1 MAPAGVPRC
10 IPACPSAQPARCGAG
25 RGQHG
30 AGRGASLYPSVP
42 FGPARP
48 LRCSAGATWRR
59 RGCLVVSQHALS
71 ATPPSPGSPSAAAEL
86 PAAAGAGAGHPRAA
100 AMHGRLKLRPPDAA
114 RRRQREE
121 KLRLYRSAMTTLLE
135 KRARGELDAEA
146 LALTGAVLAANPDV
160 ATCWNLRRCAL
171 PPGPDWVP
179 GELAFVGGCLGV
191 NPKSYGAWHHRGW
204 VLRRAPSPPPAPAER
219 ALCDRLL
226 ASDPRNFHAWEHR
239 RALAAEEDPEA
250 ELAFAGALLS
260 RDFSNFSA
268 WHHRSRLLAPARG
281 PAGALPPPRL
291 RTELEL
297 VHNAVF
303 TDPTD
308 QSPWV
313 YLRCLLSRASPPP
326 RILCLYV
333 NREDAALA
341 VTFSRP
347 VLVGAGSPALRATVD
362 GSALEG
368 AWRSGAGRPR
378 PSHTWLCDLPPDL
391 APPPARPRLLHF
403 RVTWEHDPAHRE
415 VTLLP
420 DEDEAWWQEPIVAG
434 ELFWPEVGVAER
446 SVLEAQVET
455 CRQLLELEPRSRG
468 CLLTLVLLLSALDP
482 LGHEDETRRCLRALQ
497 EADPLR
503 SGFVA
508 DVASRAEA
516 AVGVL
521 RMGAGPEGDVRL
533 RLPGKALTSLPLLE
547 HAVLATH
554 LDLARNRLGG
564 PPPALGGLRRLQ
576 VLDLSHNDVTTL
588 RGFPPLPRLEELSLE
603 GNPISDASALA
614 PLAACP
620 RLARLR
626 LAETPLAAA
635 PEAAAHLAQL
645 LPHVAVTLA

>member
-1 MAPAGVPRC
+1 MAEETRRFPGCAAREERKRRADPRRPPC
-10 IPACPSAQPARCGAG
+10 RIP
-25 RGQHG
+25 
-30 AGRGASLYPSVP
+30 
-42 FGPARP
+42 
-48 LRCSAGATWRR
+48 T
-59 RGCLVVSQHALS
+59 
-71 ATPPSPGSPSAAAEL
+71 
-86 PAAAGAGAGHPRAA
+86 RAV
-100 AMHGRLKLRPPDAA
+100 AMHGRLKVRPPDAA

-121 KLRLYRSAMTTLLE
+121 KLRLYRSAMATLLE
-135 KRARGELDAEA
+135 KRERGELDAEV
-146 LALTGAVLAANPDV
+146 LALTGSVLAANPDV
-160 ATCWNLRRCAL
+160 GTCWNLRRCAL
-171 PPGPDWVP
+171 PPDPADWVP

-204 VLRRAPSPPPAPAER
+204 VLRRAPTPPPAPAER

-226 ASDPRNFHAWEHR
+226 AADPRNFHAWEHR

-268 WHHRSRLLAPARG
+268 WHHRGRLLAPTRTPG
-281 PAGALPPPRL
+281 SPGGGALPPHRL
-291 RTELEL
+291 QAELEL
-297 VHNAVF
+297 VQNAVF
-303 TDPTD
+303 TDPND
-308 QSPWV
+308 QSAWV
-313 YLRCLLSRASPPP
+313 YLRCILSRASPAP

-333 NREDAALA
+333 NREDATLA

-347 VLVGAGSPALRATVD
+347 VMVGAGSSALTATVN
-362 GSALEG
+362 GSTLEA
-368 AWRSGAGRPR
+368 AWRSGEGRPR

-391 APPPARPRLLHF
+391 APPPARPHLHF
-403 RVTWEHDPAHRE
+403 RVTWEPDPAHRE
-415 VTLLP
+415 VTLCP
-420 DEDEAWWQEPIVAG
+420 DENEAWWQEPIVAR
-434 ELFWPEVGVAER
+434 ELFWPEVGVAEA

-455 CRQLLELEPRSRG
+455 CRQLLELEPHSRG

-482 LGHEDETRRCLRALQ
+482 LAHEDETRRCLRDLQ

-521 RMGAGPEGDVRL
+521 RVEAGPDGAVRL
-533 RLPGKALTSLPLLE
+533 RLPRKSLTSLPLLE
-547 HAVLATH
+547 HMVLVTH
-554 LDLARNRLGG
+554 LDLARNSLGG
-564 PPPALGGLRRLQ
+564 LPPALGGLRRLQ
-576 VLDLSHNDVTTL
+576 VLDVSHNKVTTL
-588 RGFPPLPRLEELSLE
+588 RGLPPLPRLEELRLD
-603 GNPISDASALA
+603 GNPISHASALA

-645 LPHVAVTLA
+645 LPHVDIAFA

>member
-1 MAPAGVPRC
+1 
-10 IPACPSAQPARCGAG
+10 
-25 RGQHG
+25 
-30 AGRGASLYPSVP
+30 
-42 FGPARP
+42 
-48 LRCSAGATWRR
+48 
-59 RGCLVVSQHALS
+59 
-71 ATPPSPGSPSAAAEL
+71 
-86 PAAAGAGAGHPRAA
+86 
-100 AMHGRLKLRPPDAA
+100 MHGRLKLRPPDAA

-121 KLRLYRSAMTTLLE
+121 KLRLYRSAMAALLE
-135 KRARGELDAEA
+135 KRARGQLDAEA

-160 ATCWNLRRCAL
+160 GTCWNLRRRAL
-171 PPGPDWVP
+171 PPPGPDWVA

-204 VLRRAPSPPPAPAER
+204 VLRHAPPPRPAAAER

-226 ASDPRNFHAWEHR
+226 AADPRNFHAWEHR

-250 ELAFAGALLS
+250 ELAFAAALLS

-268 WHHRSRLLAPARG
+268 WHHRGRLLAPTRPPAAPGGG
-281 PAGALPPPRL
+281 PGALPPHRL
-291 RTELEL
+291 QTELEL
-297 VHNAVF
+297 VQNAVF
-303 TDPTD
+303 TDPSD
-308 QSPWV
+308 QSAWV
-313 YLRCLLSRASPPP
+313 YLRCILSRASPPP

-333 NREDAALA
+333 DREDATLA

-347 VLVGAGSPALRATVD
+347 VAVGAGSSALTATVD

-368 AWRSGAGRPR
+368 AWRSGEGRPR
-378 PSHTWLCDLPPDL
+378 PSHTWICDLPPDL
-391 APPPARPRLLHF
+391 APPPTRPRLHF
-403 RVTWEHDPAHRE
+403 RVTWEPDPTHCE

-420 DEDEAWWQEPIVAG
+420 DENEAWWQEPIVAR
-434 ELFWPEVGVAER
+434 ELFWPEVGVAEAG
-446 SVLEAQVET
+446 VLEAQVET

-482 LGHEDETRRCLRALQ
+482 LAHEEETRRCLRDLQ

-516 AVGVL
+516 ALGVL
-521 RMGAGPEGDVRL
+521 RQGAGPDGTVRL
-533 RLPGKALTSLPLLE
+533 RLPGKGLTSLPLLE
-547 HAVLATH
+547 RMVLVTH

-564 PPPALGGLRRLQ
+564 LPPALGGLRRLQ
-576 VLDLSHNDVTTL
+576 VLDVSHNEVTTL
-588 RGFPPLPRLEELSLE
+588 RGFPPLPRLEELRLD
-603 GNPISDASALA
+603 GNPISHASDLT
-614 PLAACP
+614 PLASCP

-645 LPHVAVTLA
+645 LPHVDVVLA